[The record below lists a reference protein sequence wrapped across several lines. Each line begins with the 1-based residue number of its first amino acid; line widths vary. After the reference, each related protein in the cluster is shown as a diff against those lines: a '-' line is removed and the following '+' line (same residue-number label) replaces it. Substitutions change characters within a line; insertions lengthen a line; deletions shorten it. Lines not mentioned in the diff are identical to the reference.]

1 MIFTNVGDCNCTCV
15 FCSVTRDHL
24 PPLFFL
30 LYLPLSS
37 LPLCVLPHSCLP
49 LSLPQLGLLL
59 ACDWLLG
66 LRTMLWEEH
75 AKEEGVK
82 EENCTGFY
90 QDLDTLSKLVTLLP
104 PAISRVSHV
113 IVM

>member
-1 MIFTNVGDCNCTCV
+1 MTTSFSPLCLSASLCPSP
-15 FCSVTRDHL
+15 FL
-24 PPLFFL
+24 PP
-30 LYLPLSS
+30 
-37 LPLCVLPHSCLP
+37 
-49 LSLPQLGLLL
+49 SLPQLGLLL

>member
-1 MIFTNVGDCNCTCV
+1 MASYLLDILLV
-15 FCSVTRDHL
+15 FSSVTKPFFL
-24 PPLFFL
+24 PPYLSPFL
-30 LYLPLSS
+30 PPSRL
-37 LPLCVLPHSCLP
+37 
-49 LSLPQLGLLL
+49 QLGLLL

-113 IVM
+113 IIM

>member
-1 MIFTNVGDCNCTCV
+1 ML
-15 FCSVTRDHL
+15 VTEISI
-24 PPLFFL
+24 LFSNTL
-30 LYLPLSS
+30 LSAS
-37 LPLCVLPHSCLP
+37 LCPSPFLP

-113 IVM
+113 IIM

>member
-1 MIFTNVGDCNCTCV
+1 MASYLLDILLV
-15 FCSVTRDHL
+15 FSWPVTKPS
-24 PPLFFL
+24 PP
-30 LYLPLSS
+30 
-37 LPLCVLPHSCLP
+37 
-49 LSLPQLGLLL
+49 SLPQLGLLL

-113 IVM
+113 IIM

>member
-1 MIFTNVGDCNCTCV
+1 MTT
-15 FCSVTRDHL
+15 
-24 PPLFFL
+24 FL
-30 LYLPLSS
+30 LFSSFYLPLLS
-37 LPLCVLPHSCLP
+37 LPLCVLPHSWISFLP
-49 LSLPQLGLLL
+49 FSPPAWLAAGMLL

-90 QDLDTLSKLVTLLP
+90 QDLDTLSKLVTLCLLQSP
-104 PAISRVSHV
+104 G
-113 IVM
+113 

>member
-1 MIFTNVGDCNCTCV
+1 MSFPIPA
-15 FCSVTRDHL
+15 S
-24 PPLFFL
+24 
-30 LYLPLSS
+30 
-37 LPLCVLPHSCLP
+37 
-49 LSLPQLGLLL
+49 LSLPAWLAAGMLL

-82 EENCTGFY
+82 EENCTSFY